1 MWETQVRSLCQKIFW
16 RRKWLCLENPG
27 REESDSTE
35 RLHFHFGLTWVAQR
49 VKSLPAIQETRVQ
62 SLGLED
68 PLEEGMATLSSILA
82 WRIPI
87 DSGTWLATVH
97 GVAESDM
104 TEWLHFH
111 VHFYITRQI
120 HNWASFPLWPRC
132 FILSGA
138 ISSCPPLFPSS
149 ISNTFW
155 LGQGWVGH
163 VLVPYLFI
171 QLMGSHRK
179 YSGVVCQSLPQG
191 TTFCQNSPL
200 WPVRLGWPCMAGLIA
215 SLTYASPFA
224 MTRQWSV
231 KDLVEP

>member
-68 PLEEGMATLSSILA
+68 TLEEGMATLSSILA

-138 ISSCPPLFPSS
+138 ISSCPPLFTRS
-149 ISNTFW
+149 ILDSFQPKGLFFW
-155 LGQGWVGH
+155 FH
-163 VLVPYLFI
+163 IF
-171 QLMGSHRK
+171 
-179 YSGVVCQSLPQG
+179 
-191 TTFCQNSPL
+191 
-200 WPVRLGWPCMAGLIA
+200 
-215 SLTYASPFA
+215 SPFG
-224 MTRQWSV
+224 SV
-231 KDLVEP
+231 HGVLAVRIVEGFAIPSTSGPCFIRIPHYDPFISGSPVQHDS